1 MADRS
6 ASSLRAILC
15 DPDSNSNV
23 ENVLDVVAALV
34 WDCNFQSAKNSKA
47 IQSFVQRFSELANFI
62 YSQRTKFTDFELVK
76 VIGQGGFGRVQL
88 VRHKDTRRVY
98 AMKMMSKQ
106 HLLDHSQ
113 SGYWEERDIMVKA
126 SSEWLVTC
134 HQAFV
139 DKENI
144 YLCMEYM
151 PGGDL
156 YYWLEY
162 YDTFTEEQA
171 RFYLAETVLALEAL
185 HELGYIHRDL
195 KPDNMLLDAQG
206 HLKLADFGSCVRLDS
221 QGRYFCSSPIGT
233 PDYISPEMLNCQS
246 KAGYIGPA
254 CDWWALGVIA
264 FEMLFGETAFYGQSL
279 VETYSRI
286 LGYEKSLK
294 IPTDTEITANFESL
308 IRDFLR
314 GADDRLGA
322 KEGASEVKRHPFFE
336 SIDWPN
342 LHSAIP
348 PIRPVVTSDVDTSNI
363 NFDESEILGTDAK
376 FGGDSSNSSSGSPA
390 NLPRAAGAFAAKK
403 SVGPPAYF
411 TGDNLAFAGFTFNR
425 EERHRLESSAKIA
438 MIANGDA
445 NTAEMEASLS
455 QVRAQLSA
463 AEKQAAVD
471 KIAVNEAQRRLDDT
485 KAELFSVRAEIE
497 RMGEE
502 TRTQISAIQSERDTL
517 YERANRLQTELISA
531 TEELELE
538 RKSLAAVKEE
548 LASAKAGPPPS
559 VVNETKQASAADE
572 NLSLEV
578 DLEEA
583 RQQACRAEAELVNT
597 RRLHAEEMCELSDQL
612 QAAKTFSQLYKSKLA
627 EAEAERESL
636 RAHLTSVQA
645 SCKELKECNFSLE
658 SKLAV
663 SKVDLDGLKKSYD
676 IDLKEATA
684 QVMRLKERVTSQAN
698 EISTVTNQREDL
710 RQRCMTLEDSVSN
723 LTDQMQ
729 TLRKENKIQQI
740 KLEQTVTKLYEV
752 ASVAPTSG
760 KKKKSTEAAKV
771 TSLEKQL
778 RNAEHRHQKEIADL
792 QSTLNRLKTDN
803 EEKAKAMAELT
814 ETNRMLEQELERMD
828 AQMNTLYECYVT
840 KSGTGGDLS
849 SILSLSGAT
858 AEPSSLCAVGEVSHS
873 IENLSN
879 DDDDD
884 DDGQLITRQVLPSP
898 IEGVCDFPEKIK
910 GKKKLGWTPRFV
922 VICPFS
928 VSFFASKVQ
937 RDQPGSVP
945 CEEIQIQK
953 IFSVRPGTVLDLT
966 YATEDDVARLICIIS
981 DEISPDSN
989 ISDPDRVSVIS
1000 ANAISGGSS
1009 NVASGNYI
1017 SWQGHSFQPITFRIT
1032 NTICEVCRRPC
1043 SDLRSPPPALECI
1056 RCRMRIHRN
1065 HVENHEKFVICPN
1078 TVKQWI
1084 IRAPSPAD
1092 RNAWI
1097 SCINLLKKEA
1107 SPLMCPEGL
1116 HPTGSLSRCSQPGTP
1131 RLGANATRYRS
1142 MRNFGGRNLKDAAL
1156 KRSFMVTF
1164 PRHNNNSGVAG
1175 GVATRTVLQSPPASA
1190 PHHSRANFDGQH
1202 DL

>member
-6 ASSLRAILC
+6 VSSLRAILC
-15 DPDSNSNV
+15 DPNSDSNV
-23 ENVLDVVAALV
+23 ENILDVVAALV
-34 WDCNFQSAKNSKA
+34 WDCNFQSAKNSRA

-62 YSQRTKFTDFELVK
+62 CSQRTKFTDFELVK

-126 SSEWLVTC
+126 TSEWLVTC

-206 HLKLADFGSCVRLDS
+206 HLKLADFGSCVRLDA

-279 VETYSRI
+279 LETYSRI
-286 LGYEKSLK
+286 LGYDKSLK

-322 KEGASEVKRHPFFE
+322 KEGAIEVKRHRFFE

-342 LHSAIP
+342 LHSATP

-363 NFDESEILGTDAK
+363 NFDESEILGADA
-376 FGGDSSNSSSGSPA
+376 NSSSGSPA
-390 NLPRAAGAFAAKK
+390 NLPRTAGAFAAKK
-403 SVGPPAYF
+403 SVAPPAYF

-425 EERHRLESSAKIA
+425 EERLRLESSAKLA
-438 MIANGDA
+438 MITNGDA
-445 NTAEMEASLS
+445 NTAEMEALLS
-455 QVRAQLSA
+455 EVRAQLSA
-463 AEKQAAVD
+463 AEKQAAMD

-485 KAELFSVRAEIE
+485 KAELESMKAELE
-497 RMGEE
+497 RTGEE
-502 TRTQISAIQSERDTL
+502 TRTQVSVIQSERDTL
-517 YERANRLQTELISA
+517 YERANRLQTELMSA

-538 RKSLAAVKEE
+538 RKALAAVKEE
-548 LASAKAGPPPS
+548 LASAKANPPPP
-559 VVNETKQASAADE
+559 VLNETKQRSVADE
-572 NLSLEV
+572 SHSLEV

-597 RRLHAEEMCELSDQL
+597 RRMHAEDMGELSDQL

-627 EAEAERESL
+627 EAEAETESL
-636 RAHLTSVQA
+636 RTHLASVQA
-645 SCKELKECNFSLE
+645 SCKELKERNFSLE

-663 SKVDLDGLKKSYD
+663 SKVELDGMRKNYD
-676 IDLKEATA
+676 IYLKEATT
-684 QVMRLKERVTSQAN
+684 QVMRLKERVSSQAS
-698 EISTVTNQREDL
+698 EISTVSNQREDL

-723 LTDQMQ
+723 LTNKML
-729 TLRKENKIQQI
+729 TLRKENKILQI

-752 ASVAPTSG
+752 ASVAPISG

-771 TSLEKQL
+771 ISLEKQL
-778 RNAEHRHQKEIADL
+778 RNTEHRHQKEIAEL

-840 KSGTGGDLS
+840 KSGIGGDLS
-849 SILSLSGAT
+849 SSSSLADMAT
-858 AEPSSLCAVGEVSHS
+858 EPSSLSAIGEVSHS
-873 IENLSN
+873 MENLSN
-879 DDDDD
+879 DDDD
-884 DDGQLITRQVLPSP
+884 QFITRQILPSP
-898 IEGVCDFPEKIK
+898 IEGVCDFPEKIR
-910 GKKKLGWTPRFV
+910 GKKKLVWIPRFV

-928 VSFFASKVQ
+928 VSFFTSKVQ

-966 YATEDDVARLICIIS
+966 YATEEDVARLICIIS
-981 DEISPDSN
+981 DEIAPDSN
-989 ISDPDRVSVIS
+989 INDPDRVSVSS
-1000 ANAISGGSS
+1000 ASAITGGGSTL
-1009 NVASGNYI
+1009 ASGNHI
-1017 SWQGHSFQPITFRIT
+1017 SWQGHSFQPITFRIM

-1097 SCINLLKKEA
+1097 SRINLLKKEA
-1107 SPLMCPEGL
+1107 IPEGPHL
-1116 HPTGSLSRCSQPGTP
+1116 PGALSRCNQPGTP
-1131 RLGANATRYRS
+1131 LLGANATRYRS
-1142 MRNFGGRNLKDAAL
+1142 MRNCGGRNLKDVAS
-1156 KRSFMVTF
+1156 KRSFVVTV
-1164 PRHNNNSGVAG
+1164 PRHNSSGVTG
-1175 GVATRTVLQSPPASA
+1175 GAATRTVLHSPPVSA
-1190 PHHSRANFDGQH
+1190 PHHSRTNFDSQH

>member
-1 MADRS
+1 MANHF
-6 ASSLRAILC
+6 ATPSLRSILC
-15 DPDSNSNV
+15 DPYSNSNV

-34 WDCNFQSAKNSKA
+34 WDCNFQSAKNSRA

-62 YSQRTKFTDFELVK
+62 CSQRTKFTDFELVK

-88 VRHKDTRRVY
+88 VRHKATRRVY
-98 AMKMMSKQ
+98 AMKTMSKQ

-126 SSEWLVTC
+126 TSEWLVTC

-171 RFYLAETVLALEAL
+171 RFYLAEIVLALEAL
-185 HELGYIHRDL
+185 HDLGYIHRDL

-314 GADDRLGA
+314 GADDRLGSNG
-322 KEGASEVKRHPFFE
+322 GANEVKQHPFFE
-336 SIDWPN
+336 SIDWLN
-342 LHSAIP
+342 LHSIAP
-348 PIRPVVTSDVDTSNI
+348 PIKPVVTSDVDTSNI
-363 NFDESEILGTDAK
+363 NFDESEILGADAK
-376 FGGDSSNSSSGSPA
+376 FCGDSSNSSSGSPA
-390 NLPRAAGAFAAKK
+390 NLPRTPGAFAAKK

-425 EERHRLESSAKIA
+425 EERQRLESSTKVA
-438 MIANGDA
+438 MVANGDA
-445 NTAEMEASLS
+445 NTAEMKASLAE
-455 QVRAQLSA
+455 VRAQLST
-463 AEKQAAVD
+463 AEKQAAMD

-485 KAELFSVRAEIE
+485 KAELQTARAELE

-502 TRTQISAIQSERDTL
+502 TRTQVSVIQSERDTL
-517 YERANRLQTELISA
+517 CERANRLQTELMSA
-531 TEELELE
+531 AEELELE
-538 RKSLAAVKEE
+538 RKALAAVKEE
-548 LASAKAGPPPS
+548 LTSVKAIPS
-559 VVNETKQASAADE
+559 LSVGNEMKQRSSPNE
-572 NLSLEV
+572 NTSLQA

-597 RRLHAEEMCELSDQL
+597 RRLHAQEMGELLDQL

-627 EAEAERESL
+627 EAEAEMESL
-636 RAHLTSVQA
+636 RSHLTSVQA

-658 SKLAV
+658 SKLAM
-663 SKVDLDGLKKSYD
+663 SEVDLDGLKKSYD
-676 IDLKEATA
+676 TDLKEATT
-684 QVMRLKERVTSQAN
+684 QVTRLKERVSIQAS
-698 EISTVTNQREDL
+698 EISTVTEQREDL
-710 RQRCMTLEDSVSN
+710 RQRCMALEDSVSN
-723 LTDQMQ
+723 LTDQLQ
-729 TLRKENKIQQI
+729 ILRKENNIQHI

-752 ASVAPTSG
+752 ASVVPTSG
-760 KKKKSTEAAKV
+760 KKKKSTEAARV
-771 TSLEKQL
+771 ASLEKQL

-814 ETNRMLEQELERMD
+814 ESNRMLEQELERMD

-849 SILSLSGAT
+849 SSSSLTGMV
-858 AEPSSLCAVGEVSHS
+858 AEPSSLSAVGEISHS
-873 IENLSN
+873 SENLSN
-879 DDDDD
+879 DDE
-884 DDGQLITRQVLPSP
+884 GQLITQQVLPP
-898 IEGVCDFPEKIK
+898 AIEGVCDFPEKIK
-910 GKKKLGWTPRFV
+910 GKKRLAWIPRFV

-928 VSFFASKVQ
+928 VSFFTSKPQ
-937 RDQPGSVP
+937 RGSVP

-966 YATEDDVARLICIIS
+966 YATEDDASRLICIIS
-981 DEISPDSN
+981 DKITSDFN
-989 ISDPDRVSVIS
+989 TNDPDLMSIASTSSV
-1000 ANAISGGSS
+1000 SGGS
-1009 NVASGNYI
+1009 GNATGNI

-1065 HVENHEKFVICPN
+1065 HVENHEKFVVCPN

-1097 SCINLLKKEA
+1097 SCINQLKKEA
-1107 SPLMCPEGL
+1107 GPLICSESLHSPGC
-1116 HPTGSLSRCSQPGTP
+1116 LSRSSQPGAP
-1131 RLGANATRYRS
+1131 LLGANTTRYRS
-1142 MRNFGGRNLKDAAL
+1142 MRNCGGRSLKDAVL

-1164 PRHNNNSGVAG
+1164 PRHNSSSGVTG
-1175 GVATRTVLQSPPASA
+1175 SVATRAILQSPPASA
-1190 PHHSRANFDGQH
+1190 SQHSPANFDGQH

>member
-1 MADRS
+1 
-6 ASSLRAILC
+6 
-15 DPDSNSNV
+15 
-23 ENVLDVVAALV
+23 
-34 WDCNFQSAKNSKA
+34 
-47 IQSFVQRFSELANFI
+47 
-62 YSQRTKFTDFELVK
+62 
-76 VIGQGGFGRVQL
+76 
-88 VRHKDTRRVY
+88 
-98 AMKMMSKQ
+98 
-106 HLLDHSQ
+106 
-113 SGYWEERDIMVKA
+113 
-126 SSEWLVTC
+126 
-134 HQAFV
+134 
-139 DKENI
+139 
-144 YLCMEYM
+144 MEYM

-314 GADDRLGA
+314 GADNRLGS
-322 KEGASEVKRHPFFE
+322 KEGAREVKRHPFFE

-342 LHSAIP
+342 LHSTTP

-363 NFDESEILGTDAK
+363 NFDESEVLGTDAK
-376 FGGDSSNSSSGSPA
+376 FGCDSSNSSSGSPA
-390 NLPRAAGAFAAKK
+390 NLPRNLGAFAAKK
-403 SVGPPAYF
+403 PVGPPAYF

-425 EERHRLESSAKIA
+425 EERQRLESSAKAA

-445 NTAEMEASLS
+445 QTAEMEASLADA
-455 QVRAQLSA
+455 RAQLSA

-471 KIAVNEAQRRLDDT
+471 KIAMNEAQRRLDDT
-485 KAELFSVRAEIE
+485 KAELESLKTEIE

-502 TRTQISAIQSERDTL
+502 TRTQVSVIQSERDTL
-517 YERANRLQTELISA
+517 CERANRLQTELMSA

-538 RKSLAAVKEE
+538 RKALAAAKEE
-548 LASAKAGPPPS
+548 LASVKAIPPPS
-559 VVNETKQASAADE
+559 VVNEMKQRSSTKE

-597 RRLHAEEMCELSDQL
+597 RRLHAEEMGDLSDQL

-627 EAEAERESL
+627 DAEAEVESL
-636 RAHLTSVQA
+636 RSHLTSVQA
-645 SCKELKECNFSLE
+645 SCKELKERNFCLE
-658 SKLAV
+658 SELAV

-676 IDLKEATA
+676 IEMKENTT
-684 QVMRLKERVTSQAN
+684 QVLRLKERVSSQAN
-698 EISTVTNQREDL
+698 EINTVTSQREDL

-723 LTDQMQ
+723 LTDQLQ
-729 TLRKENKIQQI
+729 ALRKESTIQHVML
-740 KLEQTVTKLYEV
+740 KQTVTKLFEV
-752 ASVAPTSG
+752 ASEAPASG

-771 TSLEKQL
+771 SSLEKQL
-778 RNAEHRHQKEIADL
+778 RNAEHSHQKEIAEL

-828 AQMNTLYECYVT
+828 AQLNTLYECYVT
-840 KSGTGGDLS
+840 KSGTGGDS
-849 SILSLSGAT
+849 SNNSSPTGT
-858 AEPSSLCAVGEVSHS
+858 VAEPPSLCGTGDISHS
-873 IENLSN
+873 TENLSI
-879 DDDDD
+879 DDDR
-884 DDGQLITRQVLPSP
+884 QFFTRQVLPPP
-898 IEGVCDFPEKIK
+898 IEGFCDFPEKIK
-910 GKKKLGWTPRFV
+910 GRKKLAWTPRFV
-922 VICPFS
+922 VICPFT
-928 VSFFASKVQ
+928 VSFFLSKPR
-937 RDQPGSVP
+937 RDQPGAIP
-945 CEEIQIQK
+945 FEEIQIQK

-966 YATEDDVARLICIIS
+966 YATEDDVARLICIIT
-981 DEISPDSN
+981 DEITPESAGT
-989 ISDPDRVSVIS
+989 DPDRMSVSS
-1000 ANAISGGSS
+1000 ASLSSGGGI
-1009 NVASGNYI
+1009 NLASGNYI
-1017 SWQGHSFQPITFRIT
+1017 SWQGHSFQAITFRIT

-1065 HVENHEKFVICPN
+1065 HVENHEKFVVCPN

-1084 IRAPSPAD
+1084 IRAPSPAE
-1092 RNAWI
+1092 RNAWV
-1097 SCINLLKKEA
+1097 SCINQLKKEV
-1107 SPLMCPEGL
+1107 SRPICSESRLQS
-1116 HPTGSLSRCSQPGTP
+1116 GSLSVSNQPGTP
-1131 RLGANATRYRS
+1131 LFGANTSRYKS
-1142 MRNFGGRNLKDAAL
+1142 MRNYGGLNFKDVAS
-1156 KRSFMVTF
+1156 KRPFMVTF
-1164 PRHNNNSGVAG
+1164 PRYSSNSGLTG
-1175 GVATRTVLQSPPASA
+1175 GVAARTSLQSPPVSAS
-1190 PHHSRANFDGQH
+1190 HHSHANFNSQH